1 MKSYIQIVNTLQAIA
16 DKHLILQHFHAG
28 PLDEVDIG
36 KLDQLQYPFLYCEIL
51 GVSIDNGIL
60 TYDLELLVA
69 DMIKPDLM
77 DRNQV
82 YSDTLQ
88 ILHDVLDMFI
98 QSLANSNTT
107 VDDDYKAELPLSC
120 TPFTVRF
127 DNELTGWSGSL
138 SLEVSNANNLC
149 IAPYS

>member
-1 MKSYIQIVNTLQAIA
+1 MKSYIQIVDTLQTIA
-16 DKHLILQHFHAG
+16 NEHLILQHFHAG

-36 KLDQLQYPFLYCEIL
+36 KLDQRQYPFLYCEIL
-51 GVSIDNGIL
+51 SVSIDHGVL
-60 TYDLELLVA
+60 SYDIELLVA
-69 DMIKPDLM
+69 DMIQPDLT

-107 VDDDYKAELPLSC
+107 VDGDYKAELPLTC

-138 SLEVSNANNLC
+138 TLEVSNANNLC
-149 IAPYS
+149 IAPFE

>member
-1 MKSYIQIVNTLQAIA
+1 MKSYIQIVDTLQTIA
-16 DKHLILQHFHAG
+16 NEHLILQHFHAG

-36 KLDQLQYPFLYCEIL
+36 KLDQRQYPFLYCEIL
-51 GVSIDNGIL
+51 SASIDHGVMS
-60 TYDLELLVA
+60 YDIELLVA
-69 DMIKPDLM
+69 DMIQPDLT

-107 VDDDYKAELPLSC
+107 VDGDYKAELPLTC

-127 DNELTGWSGSL
+127 DNELTGFSGSL
-138 SLEVSNANNLC
+138 TLEVSNANNLC
-149 IAPYS
+149 IAPFE